1 MNLRRDVLHTK
12 EYIMYNSIYIMFKNR
27 IVVTFGK
34 EVIEGVRGS
43 GVWLRFCFLTFVPVI
58 QESLLSDY
66 SLNVYTGFVHLSVCY
81 TLIKRI
87 LKNDR
92 N

>member
-1 MNLRRDVLHTK
+1 MRAC
-12 EYIMYNSIYIMFKNR
+12 R

-34 EVIEGVRGS
+34 EVIEGMRGS

-66 SLNVYTGFVHLSVCY
+66 SLSVYT
-81 TLIKRI
+81 
-87 LKNDR
+87 
-92 N
+92 